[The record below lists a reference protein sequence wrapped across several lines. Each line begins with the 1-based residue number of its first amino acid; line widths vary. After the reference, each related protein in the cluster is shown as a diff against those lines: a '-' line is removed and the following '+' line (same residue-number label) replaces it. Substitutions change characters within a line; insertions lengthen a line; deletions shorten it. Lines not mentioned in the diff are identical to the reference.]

1 MIKLLFLVPLVMCAA
16 WYWYLQQHGW
26 SVKQGRKG
34 FAYIIGFNA
43 AIALSLWGIMLLTQ
57 R

>member
-1 MIKLLFLVPLVMCAA
+1 MIKLLFLAPLVMCGA

-26 SVKQGRKG
+26 SLKQGRKG
-34 FAYIIGFNA
+34 FAYIIGFNV